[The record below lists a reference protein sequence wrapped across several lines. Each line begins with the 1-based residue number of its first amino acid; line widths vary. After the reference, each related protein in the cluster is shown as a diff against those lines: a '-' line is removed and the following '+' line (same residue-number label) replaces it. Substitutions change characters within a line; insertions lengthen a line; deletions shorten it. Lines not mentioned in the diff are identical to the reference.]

1 MQDPQDEPRGEAELM
16 HERLCAWILGEV
28 EPEEARDLEAAC
40 AASPELRA
48 EHARLS
54 STIALVGGVYKSQPA
69 LSEQAMERVM
79 AAAEGRAA
87 GGTVSG
93 PRPLALVWWQQ
104 PALRAAAAV
113 TALIGGVFGL
123 LALENEGAAEAD
135 SVQHVAAGTAGTA
148 ATAEPAQRSRLALRG
163 ERRRQLEVSLAA
175 STHERIAP
183 RPAKKLEEQFVVKE
197 VLGYSALRKSES
209 AAVAL
214 PEEEESFAGLTAMG
228 YTGAHDG
235 DDKFAKELARPS
247 FESATRSLR
256 AKTVLAD
263 ELRLSADDY
272 AADLLE
278 RCRRLP
284 QESPREMYFRYWGDN
299 PFEYTAQDPQSTF
312 SIDVDTA
319 SYGLARRYLLEGHLP
334 SKAQVR
340 TEEFLNYFKPDLPA
354 PTEGTFGIHTEL
366 APSRFG
372 GADGRWMLRVGVR
385 GKEVSREQRA
395 PLSLTFVI
403 DVSGSMA
410 EGERLELV
418 KHALRLLVA
427 QLDGRDS
434 IALVAFSNEAREVLP
449 MTSADQRAAIEAA
462 LQPLSPEG
470 GTNAEAGLKLGYE
483 LALTGLEPGSHSRV
497 IFLSDGVANIGQTDQ
512 DRIGQD
518 VRRFRERG
526 VYLNTVGVGMNNH
539 NDVFLEQLADKGDG
553 LCDYVGDAVSVQR
566 ALVDRFTGAMIPIAS
581 DVKIQVQFDPAAV
594 TRYRLLGYE
603 NRAIADA
610 DFRNDAVDAG
620 EVGAGHQVVALYE
633 LELNPSA
640 ELDKLA
646 DVRLRWKQPKGAG
659 QHPLEVEVSELE
671 QEVRYGGAAPSFE
684 AASPGYRRSVL
695 VAQFAELLRRST
707 HAQGDSLQDLIAES
721 TKLAPVLADPD
732 FDDFI
737 GLLHRAEPMLVAERL
752 GELRDELGRT
762 VDEYRRLQYNRALLE
777 ELQGLEPGSP
787 ALNELREANKAL
799 EVRIR
804 ELALQHLG
812 GKR

>member
-1 MQDPQDEPRGEAELM
+1 
-16 HERLCAWILGEV
+16 
-28 EPEEARDLEAAC
+28 
-40 AASPELRA
+40 
-48 EHARLS
+48 
-54 STIALVGGVYKSQPA
+54 
-69 LSEQAMERVM
+69 
-79 AAAEGRAA
+79 
-87 GGTVSG
+87 
-93 PRPLALVWWQQ
+93 
-104 PALRAAAAV
+104 
-113 TALIGGVFGL
+113 
-123 LALENEGAAEAD
+123 
-135 SVQHVAAGTAGTA
+135 
-148 ATAEPAQRSRLALRG
+148 
-163 ERRRQLEVSLAA
+163 
-175 STHERIAP
+175 
-183 RPAKKLEEQFVVKE
+183 
-197 VLGYSALRKSES
+197 
-209 AAVAL
+209 
-214 PEEEESFAGLTAMG
+214 
-228 YTGAHDG
+228 
-235 DDKFAKELARPS
+235 
-247 FESATRSLR
+247 
-256 AKTVLAD
+256 
-263 ELRLSADDY
+263 
-272 AADLLE
+272 
-278 RCRRLP
+278 
-284 QESPREMYFRYWGDN
+284 
-299 PFEYTAQDPQSTF
+299 
-312 SIDVDTA
+312 
-319 SYGLARRYLLEGHLP
+319 
-334 SKAQVR
+334 
-340 TEEFLNYFKPDLPA
+340 
-354 PTEGTFGIHTEL
+354 
-366 APSRFG
+366 
-372 GADGRWMLRVGVR
+372 
-385 GKEVSREQRA
+385 
-395 PLSLTFVI
+395 
-403 DVSGSMA
+403 MA

-449 MTSADQRAAIEAA
+449 ITSTDQRAAIEAA

-640 ELDKLA
+640 ELGKLA